1 MIPSSQREEEAVVY
15 AKRYYPAVRRAGG
28 RPETLYLFNKRVFD
42 IAASAAAL
50 IVLAPLFLILALIIK
65 LEDPRG
71 SVFFGQTRVGK
82 AGRTFRIYKFR
93 SMIADAEALLPNLL
107 NQNEMSGPM
116 FKMRNDPRVTRVGRF
131 IRKTS
136 IDELP
141 QLVNVLKGDM
151 SLVGPRPSLPREV
164 DKYSEYDRL
173 RLSVTP
179 GCTGLWQVSGRSGLN
194 FAQMV
199 ELDLLY
205 IEQRTLGLD
214 LKIMFMTA
222 WQLVR
227 SKNAF

>member
-1 MIPSSQREEEAVVY
+1 MLPSSPREEEAVVY
-15 AKRYYPAVRRAGG
+15 AKRYYPAVRRAGDK
-28 RPETLYLFNKRVFD
+28 PQTLYLFNKRVFD
-42 IAASAAAL
+42 IAASVAAL
-50 IVLAPLFLILALIIK
+50 IVLSPLFLILALVIK

-82 AGRTFRIYKFR
+82 DGRMFRIYKFR

-107 NQNEMSGPM
+107 GQNEMSGPM

-141 QLVNVLKGDM
+141 QLVNVLKGEM

-173 RLSVTP
+173 RLTVTP

-205 IEQRTLGLD
+205 IEQRRLKLD
-214 LKIMFMTA
+214 LKIILMTA

>member
-1 MIPSSQREEEAVVY
+1 MIPSSQREEETALY

-28 RPETLYLFNKRVFD
+28 KPETLYLFNKRVFD

-50 IVLAPLFLILALIIK
+50 LVLSPLFLILALVIK

-82 AGRTFRIYKFR
+82 AGRLFRIYKFR

-131 IRKTS
+131 IRRTS

-164 DKYSEYDRL
+164 EKYSEYDRL

-194 FAQMV
+194 FKQMV